1 MMNAKKRR
9 MVTPWE
15 TEPGAGIKRETLDA
29 QHQVVLLV
37 LLEAEEVEGSV
48 NVKKQSEGLKVSGG
62 LRGAMTGSVIQD
74 KRTMNA
80 KTRRMVTP

>member
-1 MMNAKKRR
+1 M
-9 MVTPWE
+9 
-15 TEPGAGIKRETLDA
+15 
-29 QHQVVLLV
+29 
-37 LLEAEEVEGSV
+37 EGSV

-62 LRGAMTGSVIQD
+62 LRGAMTGFVIQD